1 MGKRGPP
8 PRPVALHR
16 LAGTY
21 NTTRHGPSAAEP
33 QAPGDLRSEKAPK
46 WLSARQRAI
55 WRDIV
60 KRAPLGVL
68 RPIDRELL
76 AQYVELVDRHQRAA
90 AAQAKLD
97 AGDGLPLLIRGI
109 SGLVPSPYL
118 GIMTRA
124 SSVMVRLAAEMGFT
138 PSGRARLGQPEA
150 PRAPAA
156 GDDTWASLRRFPVIE
171 GGKAETGDL
180 TPHERTRRS

>member
-21 NTTRHGPSAAEP
+21 NVTRHGPRATEP
-33 QAPGDLRSEKAPK
+33 QAPGDLRDEKPPR

-60 KRAPLGVL
+60 KRAPPVL

-90 AAQAKLD
+90 AQQAKLD
-97 AGDGLPLLIRGI
+97 AGEGLPLLIRGAA
-109 SGLVPSPYL
+109 GLLPSPYL

-124 SSVMVRLAAEMGFT
+124 SLVMVRLAAEMGFT

-150 PRAPAA
+150 PRPPA
-156 GDDTWASLRRFPVIE
+156 DDNGAWSQLRRFPVIA
-171 GGKAETGDL
+171 GGKAARNGAAA
-180 TPHERTRRS
+180 RARGR